1 MITSG
6 LFTTFHM
13 EAFYDFSLTD
23 IVGGQVM
30 FLVRTIM
37 AYKHTLA
44 NVFLGE
50 YINSRVEFVK
60 LTHV

>member
-1 MITSG
+1 
-6 LFTTFHM
+6 M